1 MKQTTMEYPHASP
14 VLPHTI
20 FPKIDGYIY
29 KKYTNIVQVYII
41 SFNSLGKAINIKI
54 RVSHSKIK
62 NKYCPNRIS
71 FLYLKHFGK
80 RLLVGYLLFCSFK
93 SLA

>member
-1 MKQTTMEYPHASP
+1 MKQTTMEYPDASP
-14 VLPHTI
+14 VLPHTM
-20 FPKIDGYIY
+20 FPKIDGYIN

-62 NKYCPNRIS
+62 KNKPCPNRIS
-71 FLYLKHFGK
+71 FRY
-80 RLLVGYLLFCSFK
+80 VPI
-93 SLA
+93 